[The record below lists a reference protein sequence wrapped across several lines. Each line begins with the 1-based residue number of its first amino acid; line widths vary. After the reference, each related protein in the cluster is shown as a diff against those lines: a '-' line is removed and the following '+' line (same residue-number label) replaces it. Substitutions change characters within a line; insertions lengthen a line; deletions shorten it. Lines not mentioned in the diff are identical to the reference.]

1 MVIQGVT
8 YLSDFEAK
16 KAIIEAARRMEAK
29 GFLVAGDGSLSVRVG
44 PSAVWVTISGAD
56 KAALTQDMLVRVDL
70 NGKQMLSAR
79 AKPLPEDLPI
89 HLKIYQENDSVQC
102 VLHAYPPC
110 AAIMGL
116 QGQSVQPAAF
126 SPAVRTLGRVQLL
139 PGQAAEPQAQAVS
152 LLCRTDKGV
161 LLQNDG
167 CMTWGRTPTEAC
179 HLVEALDYYAV
190 VTARLGSAPMS
201 APAVPA
207 APALQPAP
215 VEASP
220 VSTFEDRI
228 IFIVDYILERMQE
241 NKQMLRFISKNLSWG
256 IFRQAILSSDDETE
270 ISIMELY
277 RTRLLENP
285 TVRLRAPETMMF
297 LIIELAS
304 STSYSTILE
313 NDPISFEELKP
324 YLNESIR
331 AIIQNHEIK

>member
-44 PSAVWVTISGAD
+44 PSAVWVTIAGAD

-89 HLKIYQENDSVQC
+89 HLKIYQENGSVQC

-110 AAIMGL
+110 AAVMGL

-126 SPAVRTLGRVQLL
+126 SPAVRALGRVQLL

-179 HLVEALDYYAV
+179 HLVEALDYYAA
-190 VTARLGSAPMS
+190 VTARLGHTPVSAPVVPAAPAS
-201 APAVPA
+201 AAALNGVTGLIRPGMGLPPLPKAQPAASAVPVAPVASKAVPA
-207 APALQPAP
+207 APAAAAAPAQPAP
-215 VEASP
+215 RAAAR
-220 VSTFEDRI
+220 EDAMAEVIR
-228 IFIVDYILERMQE
+228 
-241 NKQMLRFISKNLSWG
+241 
-256 IFRQAILSSDDETE
+256 
-270 ISIMELY
+270 
-277 RTRLLENP
+277 RTLQ
-285 TVRLRAPETMMF
+285 
-297 LIIELAS
+297 
-304 STSYSTILE
+304 
-313 NDPISFEELKP
+313 SF
-324 YLNESIR
+324 
-331 AIIQNHEIK
+331 Q

>member
-44 PSAVWVTISGAD
+44 PSAVWVTIAGAD

-110 AAIMGL
+110 AAVMGL

-126 SPAVRTLGRVQLL
+126 SPAVRALGRVQLL

-179 HLVEALDYYAV
+179 HLVEALDYYAA
-190 VTARLGSAPMS
+190 VTARLGHTPVS

-207 APALQPAP
+207 APAVQPAPAP
-215 VEASP
+215 VEAAPASAAALNGVTGLIRPGMGLPPLPKAQPRRRFRPHRLRLLPPHSP
-220 VSTFEDRI
+220 PPRP
-228 IFIVDYILERMQE
+228 LPGRMQWP
-241 NKQMLRFISKNLSWG
+241 R
-256 IFRQAILSSDDETE
+256 SSAAPCKVF
-270 ISIMELY
+270 S
-277 RTRLLENP
+277 NP
-285 TVRLRAPETMMF
+285 A
-297 LIIELAS
+297 
-304 STSYSTILE
+304 
-313 NDPISFEELKP
+313 
-324 YLNESIR
+324 
-331 AIIQNHEIK
+331 

>member
-44 PSAVWVTISGAD
+44 PSAVWVTIAGAD

-110 AAIMGL
+110 AAVMGL

-126 SPAVRTLGRVQLL
+126 SPAVRALGRVQLL

-179 HLVEALDYYAV
+179 HLVEALDYYAA
-190 VTARLGSAPMS
+190 VTARLGHTPVS

-207 APALQPAP
+207 APAVQPAPAP
-215 VEASP
+215 VEAAPASAAALNGVTGLIRPGMGLPPRPKAQPAASAVP
-220 VSTFEDRI
+220 VAPVASKAVPAVPAAAAAPAQPAPKAAAREDAMAEVIR
-228 IFIVDYILERMQE
+228 
-241 NKQMLRFISKNLSWG
+241 
-256 IFRQAILSSDDETE
+256 
-270 ISIMELY
+270 
-277 RTRLLENP
+277 RTLQ
-285 TVRLRAPETMMF
+285 
-297 LIIELAS
+297 
-304 STSYSTILE
+304 
-313 NDPISFEELKP
+313 SF
-324 YLNESIR
+324 
-331 AIIQNHEIK
+331 Q

>member
-44 PSAVWVTISGAD
+44 PSAVWVTIAGAD

-110 AAIMGL
+110 AAVMGL

-126 SPAVRTLGRVQLL
+126 SPAVRALGRVQLL

-179 HLVEALDYYAV
+179 HLVEALDYYAA
-190 VTARLGSAPMS
+190 VTAKLGCFKCPSCGHCTGHCSGCGKCGSA
-201 APAVPA
+201 APAPAPVMAQPIPQPMTPQPVPA
-207 APALQPAP
+207 APAPAVSALPGVTGLIQPGMALPTLPKAQPAAAP
-215 VEASP
+215 TPAPAPQPAAAPAAAKPANARDAAMAEVI
-220 VSTFEDRI
+220 R
-228 IFIVDYILERMQE
+228 
-241 NKQMLRFISKNLSWG
+241 
-256 IFRQAILSSDDETE
+256 
-270 ISIMELY
+270 
-277 RTRLLENP
+277 RTLK
-285 TVRLRAPETMMF
+285 
-297 LIIELAS
+297 
-304 STSYSTILE
+304 
-313 NDPISFEELKP
+313 SF
-324 YLNESIR
+324 
-331 AIIQNHEIK
+331 Q

>member
-44 PSAVWVTISGAD
+44 PSAAWVTIAGAD

-89 HLKIYQENDSVQC
+89 HLKIYQENESVQC

-110 AAIMGL
+110 AAVMGL

-126 SPAVRTLGRVQLL
+126 SPAVRALGRVQLL

-167 CMTWGRTPTEAC
+167 CMTWGRTHTEAC
-179 HLVEALDYYAV
+179 HLVEALDYYAA
-190 VTARLGSAPMS
+190 VTARLGHTPVSAPAVS
-201 APAVPA
+201 AAPAVQPAPAPVEAAPASAAALNGVTGLIRPGMGLPPLPKAQPAASAVPVAPVASKAVPA
-207 APALQPAP
+207 APAAAAAPAQPAP
-215 VEASP
+215 KAAAR
-220 VSTFEDRI
+220 EDAMAEVIR
-228 IFIVDYILERMQE
+228 
-241 NKQMLRFISKNLSWG
+241 
-256 IFRQAILSSDDETE
+256 
-270 ISIMELY
+270 
-277 RTRLLENP
+277 RTLQ
-285 TVRLRAPETMMF
+285 
-297 LIIELAS
+297 
-304 STSYSTILE
+304 
-313 NDPISFEELKP
+313 SF
-324 YLNESIR
+324 
-331 AIIQNHEIK
+331 Q

>member
-44 PSAVWVTISGAD
+44 PSAVWVTIAGAD

-110 AAIMGL
+110 AAVMGL
-116 QGQSVQPAAF
+116 QGQSVQPSAF
-126 SPAVRTLGRVQLL
+126 SPAVRALGRVQLL

-179 HLVEALDYYAV
+179 HLVEALDYYAA
-190 VTARLGSAPMS
+190 VTARLGHTPVSAL
-201 APAVPA
+201 AVPA
-207 APALQPAP
+207 APAVQPAPAP
-215 VEASP
+215 VEAAPASAAALNGVTGLIRPGMGLPPLPKVQPAALAVP
-220 VSTFEDRI
+220 VAPVASKAVPAVPAAAAAPAQPAPKAAAREDAMAEVIR
-228 IFIVDYILERMQE
+228 
-241 NKQMLRFISKNLSWG
+241 
-256 IFRQAILSSDDETE
+256 
-270 ISIMELY
+270 
-277 RTRLLENP
+277 RTLQ
-285 TVRLRAPETMMF
+285 
-297 LIIELAS
+297 
-304 STSYSTILE
+304 
-313 NDPISFEELKP
+313 SF
-324 YLNESIR
+324 
-331 AIIQNHEIK
+331 Q

>member
-89 HLKIYQENDSVQC
+89 HLKIYKENDSVQC
-102 VLHAYPPC
+102 MLHAYPPC

-116 QGQSVQPAAF
+116 QGQSVQPTAF

-167 CMTWGRTPTEAC
+167 CMTWGKTPAEAAQM
-179 HLVEALDYYAV
+179 LSALDHYCRV
-190 VTARLGSAPMS
+190 MARLGEKPC
-201 APAVPA
+201 
-207 APALQPAP
+207 
-215 VEASP
+215 SP
-220 VSTFEDRI
+220 GCSCGRARSGTACRQGPRRI
-228 IFIVDYILERMQE
+228 
-241 NKQMLRFISKNLSWG
+241 
-256 IFRQAILSSDDETE
+256 
-270 ISIMELY
+270 
-277 RTRLLENP
+277 
-285 TVRLRAPETMMF
+285 
-297 LIIELAS
+297 
-304 STSYSTILE
+304 
-313 NDPISFEELKP
+313 
-324 YLNESIR
+324 
-331 AIIQNHEIK
+331 